1 MTLKRDAKFK
11 EELTCGFKYDMR
23 NLVDF
28 HPTTQKYENFILM
41 DFFCP
46 NCMRFEL
53 KKYRDLIFHDTE
65 WWCKIWMNPDF
76 VVSNMAWEIGWN
88 FIRAL
93 KSLKNCTVMGSFF
106 SKACNLSAIKFQ
118 GNFVLWHSRVMQ
130 KLTYGSKNDIRNL
143 VNFNVSS
150 SKYGTLHFDVL
161 FLSIGYKA
169 SAEKVQKN
177 FFSWQWK
184 VIQILKK
191 KWLFLKK

>member
-1 MTLKRDAKFK
+1 MWFQIWHEEFSGFSPNHSKVWKFYFDGLFLSK
-11 EELTCGFKYDMR
+11 L
-23 NLVDF
+23 
-28 HPTTQKYENFILM
+28 YEVWT
-41 DFFCP
+41 
-46 NCMRFEL
+46 
-53 KKYRDLIFHDTE
+53 KKIQRPYLSWHWTMMQ
-65 WWCKIWMNPDF
+65 IWMNPDF

-118 GNFVLWHSRVMQ
+118 GNFVLWHSRVIQ

-177 FFSWQWK
+177 FFSWHWK

-191 KWLFLKK
+191 KWLF